1 MVPALW
7 PNDLRREPKFFG
19 DSAFHTRVRGVL
31 HQLHR
36 VLSDIEFVAQ
46 LSQAATLTAE
56 LVLQPLPTLGRIDR
70 NFVVHGVTSVAFF
83 GVSNLWFPINIA
95 RIKVYIKRIN
105 EHPILFIAPFALFFV
120 QEVVKQWV
128 TKKGMVVS

>member
-1 MVPALW
+1 MVPVLW

-19 DSAFHTRVRGVL
+19 DSAFHTRVSGVL

-36 VLSDIEFVAQ
+36 VLSDIEFVTQ
-46 LSQAATLTAE
+46 LSQAETLAAE

-83 GVSNLWFPINIA
+83 GASNLWFPINIA
-95 RIKVYIKRIN
+95 RIKVHIKRIN
-105 EHPILFIAPFALFFV
+105 EHPILFNMQIAHFCA
-120 QEVVKQWV
+120 
-128 TKKGMVVS
+128 